1 MSQFLE
7 HRQRHSDPHGTL
19 TFLEIRTSQ
28 SAEVLRLVNDNGRD
42 WISRGQLYTGL
53 GFGFT
58 LPEEASGQAT
68 RVSIVIATNGSNI
81 AADLED
87 FQPGNRL
94 TARLMVADCSAP
106 DVYEL
111 DITLPVEQVTLTMS
125 GAQAVAGDNM
135 QMSQQAVLVRYDPFT
150 CPGIF

>member
-7 HRQRHSDPHGTL
+7 HRHRHSDPHGTL

-28 SAEVLRLVNDNGRD
+28 SSDVLRLVNDNGRD
-42 WISRGQLYTGL
+42 WISRGELYTGL

-58 LPEEASGQAT
+58 LPEDSPGQVA
-68 RVSIVIATNGSNI
+68 RVSISIATNGSNI

-87 FQPGNRL
+87 FQPGERVM
-94 TARLMVADCSAP
+94 ARLMVADRSAP

-111 DITLPVEQVTLTMS
+111 DITLPVERVTLTML
-125 GAQAVAGDNM
+125 GAQAVAGDNT
-135 QMSQQAVLVRYDPFT
+135 QMGQQSVLIRYDPFT